1 MDGLFIPKIR
11 RNACESWFS
20 QLSRHAQSTSCEDPC
35 SKRGDHGLILPGTA
49 LPSTLRSV
57 ASSNS
62 MSRNAFET
70 LSPLAASQPN
80 VENATVDG
88 SDHRRGFGRNRYV

>member
-1 MDGLFIPKIR
+1 
-11 RNACESWFS
+11 
-20 QLSRHAQSTSCEDPC
+20 
-35 SKRGDHGLILPGTA
+35 
-49 LPSTLRSV
+49 
-57 ASSNS
+57 